1 MIQAILSQL
10 FSFSC
15 CLNNCSDYIVCSS
28 LVQVNIAGWRRDNWS
43 KNKKKCIE
51 NVTEQSTHCCCI
63 SDWTPRL
70 LPARPP
76 LAASLCQ
83 CLKQSFQRL
92 PPRRLCTCG
101 KNEEIKNRKWPVCR
115 WMNEAKEL
123 TRMNLSLTS
132 SSPPMHCWIFCR
144 RTRASMPSWTAG
156 LPSQSNTSGLRP
168 CVPEAEFGSVWVCSR
183 TRGRSSQLR
192 WQGC

>member
-10 FSFSC
+10 FSFSRC
-15 CLNNCSDYIVCSS
+15 FINCSDYIVCSS
-28 LVQVNIAGWRRDNWS
+28 LTQVNIASWRHDNCS
-43 KNKKKCIE
+43 PPKEMHRKNL
-51 NVTEQSTHCCCI
+51 TEQSTHCCCI
-63 SDWTPRL
+63 SACTW
-70 LPARPP
+70 RPFSRRSP
-76 LAASLCQ
+76 LAASLGQ

-101 KNEEIKNRKWPVCR
+101 KNKEIKRRKWHMCR
-115 WMNEAKEL
+115 WVNEAKEL

-132 SSPPMHCWIFCR
+132 SSPPMHCWYFCR
-144 RTRASMPSWTAG
+144 RTRASMPFWTAG
-156 LPSQSNTSGLRP
+156 FHSQSDTAGLRS

-183 TRGRSSQLR
+183 TRGQSSQLR